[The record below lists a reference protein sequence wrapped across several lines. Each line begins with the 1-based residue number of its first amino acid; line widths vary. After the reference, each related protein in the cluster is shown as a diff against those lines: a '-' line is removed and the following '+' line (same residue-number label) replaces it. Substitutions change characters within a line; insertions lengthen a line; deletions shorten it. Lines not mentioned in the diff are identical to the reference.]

1 MTIADEELR
10 HDLEQLFDGGYRVM
24 SSRGE
29 TIVRGRL
36 HRRSTDPDRLTER
49 VARRLDAVHYSE
61 VIAGRRYLTFTM
73 SPRSRRVSKWKANL
87 LLFLLTVLSTLAA
100 GSFLSG
106 ENPLSDPASL
116 WIGVPF
122 SATIMAVLGLHE
134 LGHYLAARRYRLNVT
149 LPYFIPFPTIIGTLG
164 AVIRMKSPI
173 HHRRMLMDIGVAG
186 PIMSFLV
193 SIPVTYF
200 GLLNSHFEA
209 VDAAAGAGSIHLGSS
224 LVFHFLSVLALG
236 TPPEGYDVVL
246 HPVAFAGW
254 VGFFVTALNLIPIG
268 QLDGGHII
276 YSLIGPLQKKV
287 STVIFILLLALGGL
301 SLLGTGW
308 PGWFLWAVLIFF
320 LARIPHPPVID
331 EEVPLGRG
339 RRVVGI
345 IALVIFLLTFIPN
358 PIQP

>member
-1 MTIADEELR
+1 MTIADDELR
-10 HDLEQLFDGGYRVM
+10 RDLEQLFDGGYRVL

-29 TIVRGRL
+29 TLIKGRL
-36 HRRSTDPDRLTER
+36 NRYVPEADLLTER

-61 VIAGRRYLTFTM
+61 TIAGKRYLTFM
-73 SPRSRRVSKWKANL
+73 VSPRSRRVSKWKVNL
-87 LLFLLTVLSTLAA
+87 LLFLLTVLSTLMA
-100 GSFLSG
+100 GTILSG
-106 ENPLSDPASL
+106 ENPLSG
-116 WIGVPF
+116 IGALAVGIPF

-149 LPYFIPFPTIIGTLG
+149 LPYFIPFPTIVGTLG

-200 GLLNSHFEA
+200 GLLNSHFEEI
-209 VDAAAGAGSIHLGSS
+209 DAASQTGSIHLGSS
-224 LVFHFLSVLALG
+224 LVFELLSVIALG
-236 TPPEGYDVVL
+236 APPEGYDVVL

-268 QLDGGHII
+268 QLDGGHIV
-276 YSLIGPLQKKV
+276 YSLLGPLQKKV
-287 STVIFILLLALGGL
+287 STVIFVLLVVMGSISFIL
-301 SLLGTGW
+301 TGW

-331 EEVPLGRG
+331 ESVPLGSG

-345 IALVIFLLTFIPN
+345 LTLVIFVLTFIPN